1 MFDYLFLPT
10 LVIVGYTLA
19 LLVTTVT
26 TVALEHL
33 YCKCKPSY
41 RFTDYKPINVVSTL
55 LFPLV
60 LPFLLIELLYI
71 TAYCLTQKLNKTL

>member
-10 LVIVGYTLA
+10 LVIVGYSLA

-26 TVALEHL
+26 TVVLEHL

-41 RFTDYKPINVVSTL
+41 RFTDYMPTNVVATL

-60 LPFLLIELLYI
+60 LPLLLIELIYI
-71 TAYCLTQKLNKTL
+71 SFYCLTKNLKY